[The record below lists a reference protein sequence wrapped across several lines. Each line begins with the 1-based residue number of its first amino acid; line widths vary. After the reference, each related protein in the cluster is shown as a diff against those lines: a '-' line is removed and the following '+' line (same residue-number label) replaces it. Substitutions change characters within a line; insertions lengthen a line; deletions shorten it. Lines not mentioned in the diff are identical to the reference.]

1 MFKSAFRIP
10 LFPKNFIT
18 NNVLKNKFNHGN
30 TNYTL
35 FKYDMEYIHGE
46 LISKGALL
54 GDINI
59 CPEFIPHYNTDIS
72 GKLILSRNIGFK
84 QPGLIFF
91 GNHDY
96 RLVFA
101 ISKSFTAIEIESLTL
116 GWIDHM

>member
-1 MFKSAFRIP
+1 MLKSAFRIP
-10 LFPKNFIT
+10 LFPNSFIT
-18 NNVLKNKFNHGN
+18 NSVLKNKFNHGN

-46 LISKGALL
+46 TVLTGALL
-54 GDINI
+54 GDINL
-59 CPEFIPHYNTDIS
+59 CPEFISHYNINRS
-72 GKLILSRNIGFK
+72 GKLILSRNIGFT

-101 ISKSFTAIEIESLTL
+101 ISKSFTPIEIEKLTL
-116 GWIDHM
+116 GWIEPV

>member
-10 LFPKNFIT
+10 LFPKSFIT
-18 NNVLKNKFNHGN
+18 SSLFKNGFYNIN
-30 TNYTL
+30 TNYKL

-46 LISKGALL
+46 TVSSGALL

-59 CPEFIPHYNTDIS
+59 CPNFIPNYNIYKS
-72 GKLILSRNIGFK
+72 GKLILSRNIGIN

-96 RLVFA
+96 QIVFG
-101 ISKSFTAIEIESLTL
+101 ISKKFSLEEIEKLTL
-116 GWIDHM
+116 GWIEPL